1 MTACFLFID
10 YFIVQYGEPP
20 FPFRVDSLQC
30 KNILC
35 PSESFLKLKVENY
48 GEPPFPFRVDSL
60 QCKNILCPSES
71 FLKLKVEN
79 YGEPPFPFR
88 VDSLQC
94 KKHIMP
100 ERNIVIVFTILY
112 GRISSARKAKPTA
125 KATNPQLFRPSR
137 CRLCP

>member
-10 YFIVQYGEPP
+10 YFIVQ
-20 FPFRVDSLQC
+20 
-30 KNILC
+30 
-35 PSESFLKLKVENY
+35 
-48 GEPPFPFRVDSL
+48 
-60 QCKNILCPSES
+60 
-71 FLKLKVEN
+71 

-112 GRISSARKAKPTA
+112 GRIISAHMAKPTA
-125 KATNPQLFRPSR
+125 KTTNPQLFRPSR

>member
-10 YFIVQYGEPP
+10 YFIVQ
-20 FPFRVDSLQC
+20 
-30 KNILC
+30 
-35 PSESFLKLKVENY
+35 
-48 GEPPFPFRVDSL
+48 
-60 QCKNILCPSES
+60 
-71 FLKLKVEN
+71 

-112 GRISSARKAKPTA
+112 GRIISAHTKTVKKQRVP
-125 KATNPQLFRPSR
+125 LGRHSFR
-137 CRLCP
+137 

>member
-1 MTACFLFID
+1 MFRFLQKVFYIYLFLSR
-10 YFIVQYGEPP
+10 YFVIV
-20 FPFRVDSLQC
+20 
-30 KNILC
+30 
-35 PSESFLKLKVENY
+35 
-48 GEPPFPFRVDSL
+48 
-60 QCKNILCPSES
+60 

-94 KKHIMP
+94 KKHITP

-112 GRISSARKAKPTA
+112 ERIISAHTAKPTA
-125 KATNPQLFRPSR
+125 KTTNPQLFRPSR